1 MTDKQTNTQKT
12 TKEKKY
18 RLKLPADTENLDII
32 RKFITG
38 ISENMGFSEEDI
50 YKIEL
55 AVDEACSN
63 VIKHAYLTNTRRE
76 RTIIVEAYEKKDRLE
91 ITITD
96 KGKGFD
102 PQKVKKPQIEE
113 YMKKMKRGGLGI
125 YLIKELMDKVSFR
138 IKAGVRNQVRMVK
151 FLKEH
156 ANDSTS

>member
-1 MTDKQTNTQKT
+1 MTERQTNTRKKSQQ
-12 TKEKKY
+12 KKY

-32 RKFITG
+32 RKFISG
-38 ISENMGFSEEDI
+38 IAENMGFSEEDT

-63 VIKHAYLTNTRRE
+63 VVKHAYLTNTRKE
-76 RTIIVEAYEKKDRLE
+76 RAIIIEAQEKEDRLE

-102 PQKVKKPQIEE
+102 PQKVKRPQIEE
-113 YMKKMKRGGLGI
+113 YMKKMKRGGLGL

-138 IKAGVRNQVRMVK
+138 IKAGVRNEVRMVK
-151 FLKEH
+151 LLKDQ